1 VIAMAKTKPER
12 HKESLEDFLEAEGI
26 RDEVYGEAI
35 KRVLAWKLE
44 ETRKQRKLSKTCLAR
59 DLGTSRSQLDRILH
73 PDNLSVSIDTLQRV
87 AHYLV
92 KRVVID
98 LVDA

>member
-1 VIAMAKTKPER
+1 MAKAKLKQHE
-12 HKESLEDFLEAEGI
+12 ESLEDFLEAEGI

-44 ETRKQRKLSKTCLAR
+44 ETRKQRNLSKTCLAK
-59 DLGTSRSQLDRILH
+59 DLGTSRSQLDRVFH
-73 PDNLSVSIDTLQRV
+73 PDNLSVSIETLQRV
-87 AHYLV
+87 AHYLG